1 MTRIDAGE
9 IEFSI
14 NRTPYKL
21 LHMPASAVSDGN
33 GKVVSESPARW
44 IMKIYGGAT
53 FEVSES
59 SVIKILAHIRNVEAI
74 EAKRVSAVSELASV
88 TLTVTEEARYASSEE
103 ARKLR
108 QEKSSFINDVIRAPK
123 DKDKLASLG
132 DYIEG
137 EYE

>member
-1 MTRIDAGE
+1 MTRIDTGE

-14 NRTPYKL
+14 NRMPYKL
-21 LHMPASAVSDGN
+21 LHMPASSVSDGH
-33 GKVVSESPARW
+33 GRVLRESPARW
-44 IMKIYGGAT
+44 IMKNYGGAT

-59 SVIKILAHIRNVEAI
+59 SVIKILAHLRNVEAI
-74 EAKRVSAVSELASV
+74 EAERVSAESELASII
-88 TLTVTEEARYASSEE
+88 LSVTEEVRYASSEE
-103 ARKLR
+103 ARKLS
-108 QEKSSFINDVIRAPK
+108 QEKSSFINDVVSAPK

>member
-1 MTRIDAGE
+1 MTRIDSGE

-21 LHMPASAVSDGN
+21 LHMPASSVSDGS
-33 GKVVSESPARW
+33 GRVVSESPARW
-44 IMKIYGGAT
+44 IMKKYGGAS
-53 FEVSES
+53 FDVSES

-88 TLTVTEEARYASSEE
+88 TLMVTEEARYASSEE
-103 ARKLR
+103 ARKLS

>member
-1 MTRIDAGE
+1 MTRIDTGE

-21 LHMPASAVSDGN
+21 LHMPSSSVSDGHGN
-33 GKVVSESPARW
+33 VLKESPSRW
-44 IMKIYGGAT
+44 IMKRYGGAT

-59 SVIKILAHIRNVEAI
+59 SVIKVLAHIRNVEAI
-74 EAKRVSAVSELASV
+74 EANRVSAVSELSSV
-88 TLTVTEEARYASSEE
+88 ILKITEEARYESSVE

-108 QEKSSFINDVIRAPK
+108 QEKSSFINDVVSAPK